1 MLNLI
6 LRWVVYAFAVV
17 FVSWVV
23 PGIEVESFWS
33 ALLVCVILA
42 LINTFIKPLIQIITL
57 PVNILTLGLFSFVIN
72 ALLLML
78 AGAVVPGFV
87 VEGFLSALI
96 GSILLSLF
104 ALGISRI

>member
-6 LRWVVYAFAVV
+6 LRWVVYALAIV

-23 PGIEVESFWS
+23 PGIEVESFVS

-78 AGAVVPGFV
+78 VGAVAPGFE
-87 VEGFLSALI
+87 VEGFVSALL